1 MVTYNAVS
9 RSLTVFLPSLCASAF
24 VLLAGCE
31 PVSDTP
37 PTAPVQGTVTY
48 QGKPVESG
56 TVTFFP
62 AGGERP
68 GGGILESGGKFTLTT
83 FKKGDGA
90 VVGTHKVTVDSLVDD
105 GGVDVSAG
113 GEMKSNI
120 PLKYSDR
127 DQTPLSYD
135 VKEGD
140 NQFEIALED

>member
-1 MVTYNAVS
+1 MMTYNAVS
-9 RSLTVFLPSLCASAF
+9 RTLAVFLLPLCVLGF
-24 VLLAGCE
+24 VLLAGCG
-31 PVSDTP
+31 PSGGDVP

-56 TVTFFP
+56 AVTFYP
-62 AGGERP
+62 GGGERP
-68 GGGILESGGKFTLTT
+68 GGGLLEAGGKFTLTT
-83 FKKGDGA
+83 FEKGDGA

-105 GGVDVSAG
+105 ENVGLG

-120 PLKYSDR
+120 PLKYSDP
-127 DQTPLSYD
+127 DQTPLSYE